1 MEFYWI
7 GSCRCI
13 TETDHLFEPTNRKT
27 LAPATWKTTAPSR
40 AGNLLF
46 LLGKVDVGAKIKSE
60 YPRSGRSLSRP
71 EHIQYVLET
80 ESYLNRILK
89 SMNQRDW
96 SSFDSTTVKPVY
108 NLMGPEHIQYVLER
122 VIPESDSQYK
132 IDESMWTD
140 QRIYES
146 FEPITRWWKLFK
158 SMAIVATLKICICYG
173 RAQYG
178 LN

>member
-27 LAPATWKTTAPSR
+27 LAPATWKTTD
-40 AGNLLF
+40 LLF

-96 SSFDSTTVKPVY
+96 SSFESTTVKPVY
-108 NLMGPEHIQYVLER
+108 NLMGPEHIQYVLEKEPYWIGFSIQNR
-122 VIPESDSQYK
+122 WINVNRSTNLWIL
-132 IDESMWTD
+132 WTD
-140 QRIYES
+140 NPMVKT
-146 FEPITRWWKLFK
+146 F
-158 SMAIVATLKICICYG
+158 
-173 RAQYG
+173 
-178 LN
+178 